1 VLNYSEPFSGRLRL
15 AELKEHLHSLP
26 DHPEWVPYRTSYYAR
41 NWGFCLSHRQLLA
54 LDEGEYDVC
63 VASSLEPGSLTY
75 GEYAIPGRTTDEILV
90 SCHVCHPSLANDNLS
105 GIAVAAFLAKLLADR
120 YASAPPRLTYRF
132 LFIPGTIGSITW
144 LARNEAT
151 VSRVKHGLVLTCV
164 GDDSP
169 PTYKKTRRGDA
180 PVDRAMLHVLRHAGE
195 HRVLDFYP
203 YGYDERQYSSP
214 GFDLAVGAF
223 MRSQHGTFPEYHTS
237 ADDLGFVRPQRLA
250 ESLQLCLSALD
261 VLEHD
266 RRYVNLSPKGEPQL
280 GRRGIYK
287 AISGQQ
293 GIGVDQ
299 TALLWVLNL
308 SDGEHS
314 LLDIAERAGVRFEAI
329 RRAAELLR
337 EHELLREVA

>member
-1 VLNYSEPFSGRLRL
+1 MDDVAAGAAGLEGAGAAMHRLAEGLYPICRSITGNGVRETLAHVRDLVPLTIHEVPSGTPVLDLTVPPEWNVTDAFVKNASGERIVDFRRSNLHVLNCSEPFSGRLSL

-26 DHPEWVPYRTSYYAR
+26 DHPDWVPYRTSYYVR
-41 NWGFCLSHRQLLA
+41 NWGFCLSHRQLLG
-54 LDEGEYDVC
+54 LEEGEYDVC

-75 GEYAIPGRTTDEILV
+75 GEYAIPGRTDDEV
-90 SCHVCHPSLANDNLS
+90 
-105 GIAVAAFLAKLLADR
+105 
-120 YASAPPRLTYRF
+120 
-132 LFIPGTIGSITW
+132 
-144 LARNEAT
+144 
-151 VSRVKHGLVLTCV
+151 
-164 GDDSP
+164 
-169 PTYKKTRRGDA
+169 
-180 PVDRAMLHVLRHAGE
+180 

-280 GRRGIYK
+280 GRRGIHK